1 MFYVFQTHTEN
12 DQVQITNLYEVRD
25 EWNAQAEVDRI
36 NSHLSDAG
44 IPSWVSCAY
53 YQ

>member
-1 MFYVFQTHTEN
+1 MFHIYLTTDGIPGLLYTTPDEDVAEN
-12 DQVQITNLYEVRD
+12 
-25 EWNAQAEVDRI
+25 EVDRI

-53 YQ
+53 YN